1 MMYIGDIEGFYE
13 AMNCDCLGCLMDA
26 VASGAISD
34 EDMHEIISEQNAD
47 EMQTT
52 PCPQCGK
59 PAYVSMY
66 EPSVAHCPSC
76 GMYSALTPMSGVWMP
91 FRQGA
96 VMR

>member
-52 PCPQCGK
+52 PCL
-59 PAYVSMY
+59 
-66 EPSVAHCPSC
+66 
-76 GMYSALTPMSGVWMP
+76 SAASQPMSACTS
-91 FRQGA
+91 RA
-96 VMR
+96 